1 MTQLIPYTGIDNT
14 RVMIFVDGENLAIR
28 YGALLAKHS
37 IAILSQNWY
46 LPNVY
51 VWAPELNNPG
61 HGGGVIRKYF
71 YTSVQGDE
79 PLVSDVAAS
88 LKTQGIE
95 APRVFKKLKGSRT
108 KQVDISL
115 AVEMLS
121 HASRKHFD
129 IAVLIAGDQ
138 DYVPLVRAVQAEGCR
153 VHVWFFQD
161 GLSPV
166 LAQAA
171 DHFFNLEDLL
181 VGRASVAQTA
191 G

>member
-1 MTQLIPYTGIDNT
+1 
-14 RVMIFVDGENLAIR
+14 
-28 YGALLAKHS
+28 
-37 IAILSQNWY
+37 
-46 LPNVY
+46 
-51 VWAPELNNPG
+51 
-61 HGGGVIRKYF
+61 VIRKYF

-79 PLVSDVAAS
+79 PLVSEVAAK
-88 LKTQGIE
+88 LKTEGIE

-121 HASRKHFD
+121 HSTRKHFD
-129 IAVLIAGDQ
+129 TAVLIAGDQ

-171 DHFFNLEDLL
+171 DHFFDLEEIL
-181 VGRASVAQTA
+181 VGRASRVQAT